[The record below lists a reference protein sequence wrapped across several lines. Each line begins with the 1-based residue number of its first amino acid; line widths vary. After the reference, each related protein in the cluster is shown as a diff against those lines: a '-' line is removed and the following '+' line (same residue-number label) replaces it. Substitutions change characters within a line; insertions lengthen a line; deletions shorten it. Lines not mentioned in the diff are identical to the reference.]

1 MHKVNGTTYAWTR
14 DAYDFS
20 IFAKKG
26 IPGSD
31 VRWVATDFEIF
42 SNWMKGFGRIG
53 FITLREIAEQILSC
67 NGGTPVRD
75 LKGAFNNISM
85 NNTIRN
91 ELYDFIDQSGILK

>member
-31 VRWVATDFEIF
+31 VRWVATDFEMF
-42 SNWMKGFGRIG
+42 SN
-53 FITLREIAEQILSC
+53 
-67 NGGTPVRD
+67 
-75 LKGAFNNISM
+75 
-85 NNTIRN
+85 
-91 ELYDFIDQSGILK
+91 